1 METTTHGRRPGI
13 DVARVLALVVVVA
26 GHLVLAVVDRA
37 GGGATDGVR
46 TANLLG
52 LRPGWAW
59 AAALAPMPV
68 FFAAGGWANATAT
81 LEGAAPRLRSLVG
94 TGAAVVAAW
103 SVVVIAAAT
112 ATGRAGAFGTGARL
126 ATQPLWFVAAYVPL
140 AAGGARIARV
150 AVRHPL
156 LAVGGC
162 LAVLAV
168 LDAARFGFGLADW
181 IGWPGFWL
189 AWGTPWLVGAWWRN
203 RWEQGSDPVSG
214 RRAEVVGGG
223 VLAAGAIVA
232 SVALVAGAGYAPALI
247 DVVAGA
253 RSNTTPPT
261 LYTAAAGLAQAGV
274 LMVGAAALDR
284 LGRRWRR
291 LWSRAGEAAVG
302 LYAWHLS
309 ALVLAVGA
317 LATGLGLG
325 VSGPERLTAA
335 WWASRPL
342 WWAAVLAVTAA
353 LVALTGTARTLLTS
367 SGPGPVS
374 GGGRPAA
381 GAAVAVAAAG
391 CVGLWGPRS
400 AGLAAVC
407 AGLFLASWWL
417 LSPAP
422 SSSARPVPGT
432 ERGIDRQAR
441 FQTVPSALSS
451 TVIPRAASS
460 SRSSSARAQSRA
472 ARAAARSSR
481 SAWTAASSSGASGVS
496 AGRPAARPRPSRRS

>member
-1 METTTHGRRPGI
+1 MQTTTRGRRPGI

-26 GHLVLAVVDRA
+26 GHLVMAVVDRA
-37 GGGATDGVR
+37 GGGAVDGVR
-46 TANLLG
+46 TANLIG

-81 LEGAAPRLRSLVG
+81 LAGSAPRLRSLVG

-112 ATGRAGAFGTGARL
+112 ATGQAGAVGTGARL

-140 AAGGARIARV
+140 AAGGSRIARV
-150 AVRHPL
+150 AVRRPVV
-156 LAVGGC
+156 AVGAC
-162 LAVLAV
+162 LAALAV
-168 LDAARFGFGLADW
+168 LDAARFGFGLPDW

-189 AWGTPWLVGAWWRN
+189 AWGTPWLVGAWWRS
-203 RWEQGSDPVSG
+203 RWERGSGASDVSGDTGG
-214 RRAEVVGGG
+214 RRAEVVTGA

-232 SVALVAGAGYAPALI
+232 CVALAAGAGYSPALI
-247 DVVAGA
+247 DVVPGA

-261 LYTAAAGLAQAGV
+261 LYTAMAGLAQAGV

-284 LGRRWRR
+284 LGRRWRG

-302 LYAWHLS
+302 VYAWHLS
-309 ALVLAVGA
+309 ALALAIGA

-325 VSGPERLTAA
+325 VHGPERLTAA
-335 WWASRPL
+335 WWGSRPL
-342 WWAAVLAVTAA
+342 WWAAVLAVTAV
-353 LVALTGTARTLLTS
+353 LVTLTGTVRTLLAS
-367 SGPGPVS
+367 AARGPVP
-374 GGGRPAA
+374 GGGRPVA

-391 CVGLWGPRS
+391 CVGLWGPRT

-417 LSPAP
+417 LSPAHTVSP
-422 SSSARPVPGT
+422 RRAR
-432 ERGIDRQAR
+432 
-441 FQTVPSALSS
+441 
-451 TVIPRAASS
+451 
-460 SRSSSARAQSRA
+460 
-472 ARAAARSSR
+472 
-481 SAWTAASSSGASGVS
+481 
-496 AGRPAARPRPSRRS
+496 